1 MYLKILDEIKSIFK
15 NYSKVETE
23 KIIITQKTCPHCVGT
38 GMFIVNRTSITK
50 TQNGDSN
57 EKHK

>member
-1 MYLKILDEIKSIFK
+1 MYLKKLDEIKSIFK

-23 KIIITQKTCPHCVGT
+23 KIMVAQKTCPHCVSR
-38 GMFIVNRTSITK
+38 GMFIVNSTSISK
-50 TQNGDSN
+50 TQNGESN